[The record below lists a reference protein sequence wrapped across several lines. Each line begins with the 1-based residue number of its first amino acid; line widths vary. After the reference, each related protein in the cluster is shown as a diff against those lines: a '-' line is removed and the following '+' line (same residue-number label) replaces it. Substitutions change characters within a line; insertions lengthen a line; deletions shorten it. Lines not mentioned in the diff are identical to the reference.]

1 MFMFCSLFSQVLIY
15 LGLAG
20 CGAAMSPTKREVDLS
35 TTFSGRD
42 LVDLA
47 AEMRQVSDVL
57 EAFSASLEHDVQV
70 LDDEILLVYRRLVA
84 LSESLAERLEDGW
97 NAEP

>member
-1 MFMFCSLFSQVLIY
+1 
-15 LGLAG
+15 
-20 CGAAMSPTKREVDLS
+20 MSAPATES
-35 TTFSGRD
+35 TFSGHD
-42 LVDLA
+42 LIDLA

-57 EAFSASLEHDVQV
+57 EAFASSLEHDVEV

-97 NAEP
+97 NAVP